1 MTPDD
6 GGEAMSCL
14 TWPFVA
20 LWKLLAG
27 IMRLTGRLLAVL
39 LGFAL
44 MTAGIALCFTI
55 VGLVAGIPLAIA
67 GGLLMVRGLF

>member
-1 MTPDD
+1 
-6 GGEAMSCL
+6 MSCL

-27 IMRLTGRLLAVL
+27 IIRLTGRLLAVVV
-39 LGFAL
+39 GFVL
-44 MTAGIALCFTI
+44 MVAGTALCFTI

-67 GGLLMVRGLF
+67 GALLMVRGLF